1 MCTATRYARP
11 HVLFSDGVYYRVV
24 LELRV
29 DDRRKIKKRQA
40 GGHQI
45 LFPADAV
52 HVRAVWVRPNAPP
65 CVAEERLSSW
75 NPELEA
81 LPARR
86 QAPQVVR
93 NQRNLDARPWTGVT
107 VAADA
112 RYPPPALPWLAY
124 VDVGH
129 GERAVRCLMCQKQV
143 GEAHEHGE
151 EDDATGKHKRCM

>member
-1 MCTATRYARP
+1 MRHGTWFYGVGSVLASGQVALSWNENLGHECWKPAVYTTPLMCTATRYARP
-11 HVLFSDGVYYRVV
+11 HLLFSDAVYYRVV

-81 LPARR
+81 LPAGR
-86 QAPQVVR
+86 QAPRVVR

-112 RYPPPALPWLAY
+112 RYPPPALP
-124 VDVGH
+124 
-129 GERAVRCLMCQKQV
+129 
-143 GEAHEHGE
+143 
-151 EDDATGKHKRCM
+151 

>member
-1 MCTATRYARP
+1 MGSVLASGVVAPSWNENLGHECWKPAVYTTPLMCTATRYARP

-29 DDRRKIKKRQA
+29 DDRRKIKQREA

-75 NPELEA
+75 NPDAVLTLIHIFNTCILAVFLIIIRKEIA
-81 LPARR
+81 LSA
-86 QAPQVVR
+86 
-93 NQRNLDARPWTGVT
+93 N
-107 VAADA
+107 
-112 RYPPPALPWLAY
+112 PPPP
-124 VDVGH
+124 
-129 GERAVRCLMCQKQV
+129 
-143 GEAHEHGE
+143 
-151 EDDATGKHKRCM
+151 